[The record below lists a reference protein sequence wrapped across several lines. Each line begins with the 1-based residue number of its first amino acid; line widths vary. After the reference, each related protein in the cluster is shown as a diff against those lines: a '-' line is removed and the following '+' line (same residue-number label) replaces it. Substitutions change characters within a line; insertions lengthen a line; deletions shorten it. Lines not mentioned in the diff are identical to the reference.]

1 MDLTQNSKCDL
12 GQVLG
17 LLVGRKNV
25 CWIAPQI
32 AEVIIAGG
40 EGDYEDG
47 LGILRKGCF
56 PTLGRGRDAL
66 VSLWEGL
73 VVANRSKALGR
84 SLSGVEAHRARKA
97 SPVPA
102 NIGCP
107 YATLYCDQYW

>member
-1 MDLTQNSKCDL
+1 MCQVLL
-12 GQVLG
+12 GQIVR
-17 LLVGRKNV
+17 RKNV
-25 CWIAPQI
+25 YWIAPQI
-32 AEVIIAGG
+32 AGVIIAGG
-40 EGDYEDG
+40 EGAYEDG

-97 SPVPA
+97 SPVPP